1 MKTDTVI
8 QILKIME
15 MEEED
20 PNGAEALNEAI
31 GLLTRT
37 RWVPISKRLPEKNG
51 WYQCT
56 VILDNLSLTM
66 DLYYRN
72 GKWLD
77 NRRIDMFNLYDI
89 YGYGNGYGNT
99 NERHKLSY
107 QEFSEFDWTENVIAW
122 MPLPQPY
129 KEVE

>member
-20 PNGAEALNEAI
+20 PNGAEALSEAI
-31 GLLTRT
+31 RFLTKA
-37 RWVPISKRLPEKNG
+37 RWIPVTKRSPEKND

-89 YGYGNGYGNT
+89 YGYGNT

-129 KEVE
+129 KEAEG